1 MDTPSI
7 LPPEL
12 YVPHPS
18 AFVTNLNPFLACD
31 TVQTGLGWTERIVG
45 RVSVVDGRGEL
56 LLDRFVA
63 PTRPVTD
70 HLTDMTGIRHTPS
83 SATTKLDVFF
93 LFKLATLWIY
103 SIP

>member
-1 MDTPSI
+1 
-7 LPPEL
+7 
-12 YVPHPS
+12 
-18 AFVTNLNPFLACD
+18 
-31 TVQTGLGWTERIVG
+31 VG

-70 HLTDMTGIRHTPS
+70 HLTDMTGIRHALFS
-83 SATTKLDVFF
+83 HYKARCIF

-103 SIP
+103 INQNADPDRNPDLGF

>member
-1 MDTPSI
+1 MW
-7 LPPEL
+7 LPVPDL
-12 YVPHPS
+12 YVLHAAAVRYPPNT
-18 AFVTNLNPFLACD
+18 FVYFLACD

-70 HLTDMTGIRHTPS
+70 HLTDMTGIRHATPPP
-83 SATTKLDVFF
+83 
-93 LFKLATLWIY
+93 TL
-103 SIP
+103 S